1 MRNGAQ
7 RVARIKHL
15 YELYL
20 LRTLMGSASGHN
32 LARTRYRNLLLLWLY
47 SDPTL
52 RESLI
57 RSLGAVQSCMP
68 LKGREIIM
76 LESCQNAQER
86 WGGVHKLIDR
96 WLEDRQKLVSHYDGL
111 GDTPE
116 TLAKDRKALQE
127 FCGVLVDYV
136 SAGHFEVYEQLTS
149 EAKAF
154 EDERGLELA
163 KQIYPRIDVI
173 TEFAL
178 AFNDRC
184 DKGDCS
190 DCSVV
195 AAEFKKLGSLLHERF
210 ELEDCLIEVLHNSHK
225 TQDAIQA

>member
-1 MRNGAQ
+1 
-7 RVARIKHL
+7 
-15 YELYL
+15 
-20 LRTLMGSASGHN
+20 
-32 LARTRYRNLLLLWLY
+32 
-47 SDPTL
+47 
-52 RESLI
+52 
-57 RSLGAVQSCMP
+57 
-68 LKGREIIM
+68 M
-76 LESCQNAQER
+76 LESCKNAQER

-96 WLEDRQKLVSHYDGL
+96 WLDDRQQLVRDYDAL

-116 TLAKDRKALQE
+116 ALAADREALQD
-127 FCGVLVDYV
+127 FCRVLVDYV

-154 EDERGLELA
+154 NDERGLDLA

-190 DCSVV
+190 DANLV
-195 AAEFKKLGSLLHERF
+195 AAEFKKLGNLLHERF
-210 ELEDCLIEVLHNSHK
+210 ELEDCLIEVLHNAHK
-225 TQDAIQA
+225 TPDAIEV